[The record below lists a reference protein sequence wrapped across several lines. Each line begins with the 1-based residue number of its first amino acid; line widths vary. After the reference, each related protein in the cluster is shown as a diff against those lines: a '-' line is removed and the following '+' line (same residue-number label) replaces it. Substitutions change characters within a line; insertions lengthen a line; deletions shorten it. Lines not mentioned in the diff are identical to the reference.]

1 MKRVRTSEEKN
12 GWIKCIE
19 LQDFMCHRHLKVT
32 LNSTINF
39 ITGNNGSG
47 KSALLTALTVCLG
60 GRASTTQR
68 ASSLASLV
76 REGAEYNRPLF
87 HHVPNPLQP
96 SQALIRVTLANAGEF
111 NAFRPERYGDAIV
124 IERRF
129 GAQSGAVNRY
139 ACFSAA
145 GRLVSERREE
155 VAQICDHFGI
165 QVDNPLAVLS
175 QETAKRFLASAKPK
189 ELYEVP
195 CMYGIH
201 VYLCLVV
208 LSEGD
213 AAGATGS

>member
-1 MKRVRTSEEKN
+1 MIIILLTSFLQVKRVRTSEEKN

-19 LQDFMCHRHLKVT
+19 LQDFMCHHHLKVT

-76 REGAEYNRPLF
+76 REGAEYSN
-87 HHVPNPLQP
+87 QT
-96 SQALIRVTLANAGEF
+96 SMLILTSVRVATVRVTLANAGEF
-111 NAFRPERYGDAIV
+111 NAFRPERYGDAII

-129 GAQSGAVNRY
+129 GSQGGSANRY
-139 ACFSAA
+139 ATFNAS
-145 GRLVSERREE
+145 GRLVCDRREE

-175 QETAKRFLASAKPK
+175 QETAKRFLASTKPK
-189 ELYEVP
+189 ELYEVSTSVNS
-195 CMYGIH
+195 ISI
-201 VYLCLVV
+201 LL
-208 LSEGD
+208 
-213 AAGATGS
+213 